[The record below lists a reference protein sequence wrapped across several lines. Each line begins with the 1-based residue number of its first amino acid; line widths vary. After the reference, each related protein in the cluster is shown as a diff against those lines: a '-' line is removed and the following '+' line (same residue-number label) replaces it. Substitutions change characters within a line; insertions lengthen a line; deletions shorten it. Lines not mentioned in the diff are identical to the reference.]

1 MPSPITR
8 YRGCIGLWSVRC
20 PGDSQL
26 EGQSGQ
32 TTYLIEFTKIDGALT
47 TVFTYLPFF
56 FIHSPMISFQFDVF
70 VSRYHHPPPLPTC
83 DPSHEKRKKKNIAQN
98 YISLSISLSSNKRV
112 SISYPFKQAKIN
124 FNADPEITLP
134 HSFTVVH
141 REGQPFSPL
150 VFLFPLIVHRPRCS
164 TRRALS
170 TDSSRR
176 PLPNAP

>member
-1 MPSPITR
+1 MPR
-8 YRGCIGLWSVRC
+8 W
-20 PGDSQL
+20 
-26 EGQSGQ
+26 
-32 TTYLIEFTKIDGALT
+32 FTVGGPKRTNNLSNRIYENRWGINNRVYVSSFL
-47 TVFTYLPFF
+47 L
-56 FIHSPMISFQFDVF
+56 HSPSDDF
-70 VSRYHHPPPLPTC
+70 VPIWCFRVTIPPPLPLSPPVILLTKK
-83 DPSHEKRKKKNIAQN
+83 EKKKNIAQN